1 MALRLRGATSGYI
14 ELKAPASAGDNT
26 LTLPTNNGSA
36 NQLLKTDGS
45 GNLSWVDD
53 NSGVSLSG
61 STNNTIATV
70 TGANALIGEANLTF
84 DGSTLAVTGSSTFT
98 GTVSFGGAGSY
109 VGSNVLRFSPAG
121 AAYIDHDVND
131 QDINFRVS
139 NSTAG
144 SLGLTALVIKS
155 TGQLQATSAA
165 DVRLTLGSSGTAGTN
180 NSVHIRADGADL
192 KFMAASS
199 GNSIFEVNG
208 TETLRINSS
217 GNVGIG
223 TTSPSFLLDIRKNAT
238 AVKTHIGASDGSL
251 ATMPNSSEYGLAIA
265 GGNVEFGLHK
275 DGSGAYQAILGT
287 YQGSTDIPLIFRTAS
302 RVERLRIK
310 QNGQFDFAYQTNT
323 ALPSPTNGG
332 NEGLQI
338 YATRN
343 DSSNFLGTVDFVAN
357 RGSDNT
363 NGGAQMRF
371 FVQNRAAG
379 TNPIESLRINRTG
392 NVQIVS
398 EILCIGSS
406 ANTGGASSADFGI
419 EYAGNTKNAIKTRNT
434 HAGDGNAAVFI
445 TGSTEVGSIVQGTS
459 NTAYN
464 TSSDYRLKE
473 NQVEISDG
481 ITRLKTLKPYRFNWK
496 IDPTTTV
503 DGFFAHEVTAVPEA
517 IKGTKD
523 AVASEDIDS
532 LNIKKDDPIYQQI
545 DQSKLV
551 PLITAALKE
560 AIAKIET
567 LETKVAAL
575 ESA

>member
-45 GNLSWVDD
+45 GNLSWTND

-84 DGSTLAVTGSSTFT
+84 DGSVLNVVGNVDINNGTGQAHYEISQTNGNTVKFGIVSGSDIELSGSANNSMYFKTNNTERFRIAGNGKIYVGGTTASDTIGEMWFNDTSAYSSIIKQAGGSSALTF
-98 GTVSFGGAGSY
+98 
-109 VGSNVLRFSPAG
+109 
-121 AAYIDHDVND
+121 H
-131 QDINFRVS
+131 
-139 NSTAG
+139 
-144 SLGLTALVIKS
+144 
-155 TGQLQATSAA
+155 TGQSQPEKIRI
-165 DVRLTLGSSGTAGTN
+165 DSGG
-180 NSVHIRADGADL
+180 
-192 KFMAASS
+192 K
-199 GNSIFEVNG
+199 
-208 TETLRINSS
+208 
-217 GNVGIG
+217 VGIG
-223 TTSPSFLLDIRKNAT
+223 TSSPTFILDIRKNAT
-238 AVKTHIGASDGSL
+238 AVKAHIGASDGSL
-251 ATMPNSSEYGLAIA
+251 ATMPNSSEYGLAVA

-275 DGSGAYQAILGT
+275 DGSGNYQAILGT

-323 ALPSPTNGG
+323 APPTPTMGA

-338 YATRN
+338 YATRH
-343 DSSNFLGTVDFVAN
+343 DSSNFLGTVDFIAN

-371 FVQNRAAG
+371 FVQKRASG

-398 EILCIGSS
+398 EILCIGAST
-406 ANTGGASSADFGI
+406 NTGGASSADFGI
-419 EYAGNTKNAIKTRNT
+419 EYAGNVKNAIKCRNT
-434 HAGDGNAAVFI
+434 YGGNGNAAVFI
-445 TGSTEVGSIVQGTS
+445 TGSTEVGSIVQGNSATS
-459 NTAYN
+459 YN
-464 TSSDYRLKE
+464 ESSDYRLKE
-473 NQVEISDG
+473 NEVEISDG

-496 IDPTTTV
+496 IDPDTRV
-503 DGFFAHEVTAVPEA
+503 DGFFAHEITAVPEA
-517 IKGTKD
+517 VKGTKD
-523 AVASEDIDS
+523 EVASEDIDT

-545 DQSKLV
+545 DKSKLV

-575 ESA
+575 EST